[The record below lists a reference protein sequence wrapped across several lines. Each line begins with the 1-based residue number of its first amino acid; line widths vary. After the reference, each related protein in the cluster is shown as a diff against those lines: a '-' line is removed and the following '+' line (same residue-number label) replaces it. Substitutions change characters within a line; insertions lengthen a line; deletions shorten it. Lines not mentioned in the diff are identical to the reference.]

1 MSRFLLAASALTAS
15 ALVQGANWIP
25 SSPLVQIGNDCD
37 IYFDAAASLE
47 VTDNLYSS
55 STKTSATSWM
65 VTPGFLLE
73 YGKDSALSATISV
86 KRTFVNF
93 TDKTLSDLEDSRD
106 ALAVGIRF
114 ADGGPLSLS
123 VDSSYRVTARNDDLQ
138 MQGLGGLLGATL
150 VRQASYAHS
159 FRADYKLTEKLS
171 VGLGYSNSYNQYLDP
186 VTTGAAGSYVYNT
199 NTLTELNTKSMP
211 LSFDYQ
217 AFEKLSF
224 GLALQHDVT
233 DYSAAPYYSQLNT
246 PRPPL
251 AHHQQ
256 WGPGTRIDPNGMR
269 PNRRPGTRLLVLVR
283 VHQLP
288 CSAKRPDVIRLG
300 VVVVNPKLPVTIGN
314 VEVAIRSHRQVRRPI
329 LTRLRVQPRHHGS
342 MNRPH
347 NLAVQRR
354 LPHMAFH
361 VVAMVQVLNAALE
374 ANRQPVRPA
383 PHVRA
388 PALDEFTIRIKNR
401 NCVRRG
407 AVFVYRVR
415 HDHPTQ
421 PVHHDP
427 VGVPE
432 LVGRW
437 QLRPVVI
444 RLVSVRS
451 GAQHRHGALSVRGC
465 RG

>member
-211 LSFDYQ
+211 LSLDFQ

-224 GLALQHDVT
+224 GLVLQHDVT
-233 DYSAAPYYSQLNT
+233 DYSAAPYFSQANI
-246 PRPPL
+246 PRPALP
-251 AHHQQ
+251 HQQ
-256 WGPGTRIDPNGMR
+256 LLKDFAGLTAKGQLSESGKLNG
-269 PNRRPGTRLLVLVR
+269 NIR
-283 VHQLP
+283 VGYSRFSYDNAPKDKDLSYSVNLSHQLTERFSQSLTLSRDVTASSTNGQMAAKNYTYGLSYTASEDLTMNF
-288 CSAKRPDVIRLG
+288 SATMSDVFAGTSQIDSYVYNLG
-300 VVVVNPKLPVTIGN
+300 ADYKYTKHLTFQAGYSFNDSKAS
-314 VEVAIRSHRQVRRPI
+314 VAASTY
-329 LTRLRVQPRHHGS
+329 LSNT
-342 MNRPH
+342 
-347 NLAVQRR
+347 
-354 LPHMAFH
+354 
-361 VVAMVQVLNAALE
+361 
-374 ANRQPVRPA
+374 
-383 PHVRA
+383 
-388 PALDEFTIRIKNR
+388 FTISAAFR
-401 NCVRRG
+401 
-407 AVFVYRVR
+407 Y
-415 HDHPTQ
+415 
-421 PVHHDP
+421 
-427 VGVPE
+427 
-432 LVGRW
+432 
-437 QLRPVVI
+437 
-444 RLVSVRS
+444 
-451 GAQHRHGALSVRGC
+451 
-465 RG
+465 

>member
-37 IYFDAAASLE
+37 IYFDSAASLE

-211 LSFDYQ
+211 LSLDFQ

-224 GLALQHDVT
+224 GLVLQHDVT
-233 DYSAAPYYSQLNT
+233 DYSAAPYFSQANI
-246 PRPPL
+246 PRPALP
-251 AHHQQ
+251 HQQ
-256 WGPGTRIDPNGMR
+256 LLKDFAGLTAKGQLSESGKLNG
-269 PNRRPGTRLLVLVR
+269 NIR
-283 VHQLP
+283 VGYSRFSYDNAPKDKDLSYSVNLSHQLTERFSQSLTLSRDVTASSTNGQMAAKNYTYGLSYTASEDLTMNF
-288 CSAKRPDVIRLG
+288 SATMSDVFAGTSQIDSYVYNLG
-300 VVVVNPKLPVTIGN
+300 ADYKYTKHLTFQAGYSFNDSKAS
-314 VEVAIRSHRQVRRPI
+314 VAASTY
-329 LTRLRVQPRHHGS
+329 LSNT
-342 MNRPH
+342 
-347 NLAVQRR
+347 
-354 LPHMAFH
+354 
-361 VVAMVQVLNAALE
+361 
-374 ANRQPVRPA
+374 
-383 PHVRA
+383 
-388 PALDEFTIRIKNR
+388 FTISAAFR
-401 NCVRRG
+401 
-407 AVFVYRVR
+407 Y
-415 HDHPTQ
+415 
-421 PVHHDP
+421 
-427 VGVPE
+427 
-432 LVGRW
+432 
-437 QLRPVVI
+437 
-444 RLVSVRS
+444 
-451 GAQHRHGALSVRGC
+451 
-465 RG
+465 

>member
-73 YGKDSALSATISV
+73 YGKDSALSATISA

-186 VTTGAAGSYVYNT
+186 VKTGTAGSYVFNT

-233 DYSAAPYYSQLNT
+233 DYSAAPYYSEQNV
-246 PRPPL
+246 PRPAL
-251 AHHQQ
+251 AHQQ
-256 WGPGTRIDPNGMR
+256 LVKNFAGLTLKGQLTESGKLNG
-269 PNRRPGTRLLVLVR
+269 NVR
-283 VHQLP
+283 VGYSQYHYDSAANDSDLSYSVNLSHQLTERFSQSLTLSRDVTASSTNSQMAAKNYTYGIGYNASEDLNLNF
-288 CSAKRPDVIRLG
+288 SATKSDVFASTSQVDTYAYTLG
-300 VVVVNPKLPVTIGN
+300 ADYKY
-314 VEVAIRSHRQVRRPI
+314 SKH
-329 LTRLRVQPRHHGS
+329 LTFQASYSLNDS
-342 MNRPH
+342 TATAAASTYTSN
-347 NLAVQRR
+347 
-354 LPHMAFH
+354 AFT
-361 VVAMVQVLNAALE
+361 LSAAF
-374 ANRQPVRPA
+374 R
-383 PHVRA
+383 
-388 PALDEFTIRIKNR
+388 
-401 NCVRRG
+401 
-407 AVFVYRVR
+407 Y
-415 HDHPTQ
+415 
-421 PVHHDP
+421 
-427 VGVPE
+427 
-432 LVGRW
+432 
-437 QLRPVVI
+437 
-444 RLVSVRS
+444 
-451 GAQHRHGALSVRGC
+451 
-465 RG
+465 